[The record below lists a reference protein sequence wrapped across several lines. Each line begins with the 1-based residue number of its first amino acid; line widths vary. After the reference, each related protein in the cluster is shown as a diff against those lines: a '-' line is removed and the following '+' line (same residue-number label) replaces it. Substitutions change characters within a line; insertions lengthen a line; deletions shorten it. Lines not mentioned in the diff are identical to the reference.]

1 MAIVTVELD
10 EDDIQDACK
19 YWATRR
25 VLNEGVAVSCNLEV
39 VVCNGTPTGT
49 INKVTVGVETAAI
62 AARQEAP
69 EAAAIRGEGK

>member
-1 MAIVTVELD
+1 MAIITVELD
-10 EDDIQDACK
+10 EDDIRAACM

-25 VLNEGVAVSCNLEV
+25 VLNEGRAVSCSLEV

-62 AARQEAP
+62 ATRQEAP
-69 EAAAIRGEGK
+69 DAR